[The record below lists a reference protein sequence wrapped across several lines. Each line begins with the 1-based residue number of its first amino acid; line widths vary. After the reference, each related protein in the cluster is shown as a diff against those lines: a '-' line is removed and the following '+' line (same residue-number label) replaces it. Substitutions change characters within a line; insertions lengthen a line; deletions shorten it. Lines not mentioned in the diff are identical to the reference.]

1 MDPIE
6 FSTELTCHFPAVVL
20 TKFAVEL
27 DEVESPDP
35 KTYIRQK
42 QANAEVMI
50 NKCHVTTRI
59 WN

>member
-6 FSTELTCHFPAVVL
+6 FSLELTCHFPAVVL

-35 KTYIRQK
+35 KSISSKR
-42 QANAEVMI
+42 
-50 NKCHVTTRI
+50 RSDD
-59 WN
+59 